1 MDSETAELIKQHK
14 ENEKKKPEMPFWCYR
29 DENGN
34 VKVNF
39 KSLGD
44 LIQREHNYLFI
55 MLKDKETLYEYN
67 SKLGYWFAISN
78 GSINKAIHDK
88 LVEAKQWSSTTQSTT
103 YKFIYSGIERKTF
116 NSTLGKAPRMAFNF
130 LNGIYNWENDKLEP
144 HNKEYYFEGCTNY
157 ALNMDKMETPE
168 TDKYFN
174 LLFGENAKTM
184 MEFIGYMFY
193 PSYEPIQCFLIL
205 KNEGGDGKTWFTN
218 HIINSMLG
226 SANVANIS
234 LNQLA
239 NEKDNKFKLKE
250 LFHKNANIS
259 SELSE
264 DESKILPTATVKKL
278 SGNDNFNGDVK
289 GKDDIN
295 FANYAKMLI
304 LTNTL
309 IHFRDDSDGFR
320 RRANIMPAHKIPNFE
335 STINERKIKEERG
348 IFAYKCI
355 RLAKEA
361 IKRGDLTK
369 TDSIKKMVNDW
380 ILDNDPV
387 QQFINDCIIKA
398 PGKKENAL
406 DVIQA
411 WKNWCKEN
419 DYIPLG
425 KTNFKNKMIKKGFNY
440 HIERPRDQ
448 DGNLL
453 PRQYYFTNMKLNENA
468 NPKGSYNPEI
478 NRFDFN
484 K

>member
-88 LVEAKQWSSTTQSTT
+88 LVEAKQWSTATHSAT

-168 TDKYFN
+168 TDKYFK
-174 LLFGENAKTM
+174 LLFGENDKTM

-205 KNEGGDGKTWFTN
+205 KNEGGEGKTWFTN
-218 HIINSMLG
+218 HIINSLL
-226 SANVANIS
+226 SKNNVSNIS

-239 NEKDNKFKLKE
+239 NEKDNKFKLAE
-250 LFHKNANIS
+250 LFHKYTNIS
-259 SELSE
+259 SELSD
-264 DESKILPTATVKKL
+264 DEKQILPTATIKKL
-278 SGNDNFNGDVK
+278 TGNDSFNGDVK
-289 GKDDIN
+289 SKSDMN
-295 FANYAKMLI
+295 FANFAKLLI
-304 LTNTL
+304 LTNSL
-309 IHFRDDSDGFR
+309 VHFRDDSNGFDR
-320 RRANIMPAHKIPNFE
+320 RTYIMPAHKIPDFE
-335 STINERKIKEERG
+335 NTISENKIKEERG
-348 IFAYKCI
+348 AFAYKCI
-355 RLAKEA
+355 KLAKEA
-361 IKRGDLTK
+361 MKRKELTK
-369 TDSIKKMVNDW
+369 TDSINQLVNNW
-380 ILDNDPV
+380 LLDNDPI
-387 QQFINDCIIKA
+387 QQFINECIEKVHD
-398 PGKKENAL
+398 GQVKAL
-406 DVIQA
+406 DLYQVYC
-411 WKNWCKEN
+411 NWCREN
-419 DYIPLG
+419 QYKPLG
-425 KTNFKNKMIKKGFNY
+425 KNNFKNKMIKKGFRY
-440 HIERPRDQ
+440 RIERPYDSET
-448 DGNLL
+448 DKYL
-453 PRQYYFTNMKLNENA
+453 PRKYYYLDMKLNENIKPDGKF
-468 NPKGSYNPEI
+468 NPVVNSWN
-478 NRFDFN
+478 N
-484 K
+484 

>member
-14 ENEKKKPEMPFWCYR
+14 ENEKKKPEMPFWCYK
-29 DENGN
+29 DETGN
-34 VKVNF
+34 IKVNF

-88 LVEAKQWSSTTQSTT
+88 LVEAKQWSSTTQTTT
-103 YKFIYSGIERKTF
+103 YKFVYSGIERKTF

-130 LNGIYNWENDKLEP
+130 SNGVYNWETDKLEP
-144 HNKEYYFEGCTNY
+144 HDKKYYFEGCTNY

-193 PSYEPIQCFLIL
+193 PSYEPIQCFVIL

-226 SANVANIS
+226 SANVANIA

-239 NEKDNKFKLKE
+239 NEKENKFKLKE

-335 STINERKIKEERG
+335 STIDERKIKEERG

-355 RLAKEA
+355 KLAKEA
-361 IKRGDLTK
+361 MKRKELTK
-369 TDSIKKMVNDW
+369 TDSINQLVNNW
-380 ILDNDPV
+380 LLDNDPV
-387 QQFINDCIIKA
+387 QQFINECIEKVND
-398 PGKKENAL
+398 GQVKAL
-406 DVIQA
+406 DLYQVYC
-411 WKNWCKEN
+411 NWCHEN
-419 DYIPLG
+419 QYKPLG
-425 KTNFKNKMIKKGFNY
+425 KNNFKNKMTKKGFEY
-440 HIERPRDQ
+440 HIERPYDSET
-448 DGNLL
+448 NKYL
-453 PRQYYFTNMKLNENA
+453 PRKYYYLDMKLNENIKPDGKF
-468 NPKGSYNPEI
+468 NPVVNSWN
-478 NRFDFN
+478 N
-484 K
+484 